1 MSLSLSNKVN
11 VIKVQTKK
19 DRDRAISVLK
29 RTYDQ
34 EKHWIYDAD
43 DFFPEEDLER
53 DDISWFV
60 SQVKDEPVG
69 VLRVMYNPPLELYKE
84 YGFKQLDSG
93 LDVEA
98 FVNENKIAE
107 IGRFAV

>member
-11 VIKVQTKK
+11 VIKVQTKE

-43 DFFPEEDLER
+43 DFRRSFPDGRMGSNPKLSTAEHGARFLE
-53 DDISWFV
+53 IAT
-60 SQVKDEPVG
+60 DE
-69 VLRVMYNPPLELYKE
+69 LAESY
-84 YGFKQLDSG
+84 Q
-93 LDVEA
+93 A
-98 FVNENKIAE
+98 FVAN
-107 IGRFAV
+107 R